1 MSTRPTGSHAEAGEG
16 RALQLRPGRR
26 EVLLV
31 SCAVLGALSALAFA
45 GPIHPG
51 LPLVF
56 WFGACVIG
64 ERLWV
69 RLPLGGATI
78 SMAGCFNFAA
88 TLLLSRTDAMVAIA
102 VSTVVSER
110 WFMRKPAHRVIFNA
124 SQSMLASAAAS
135 ALLAAL
141 LPAGST
147 VTGALVRFEPAPIL
161 VAAIAYA
168 VVNTGSVALA
178 VALCE
183 RLSPWSAWAR
193 LFGNGLNLSIE
204 GASLSL
210 GVLVAVH
217 VTQAGLTA
225 TALALCPLVVAH
237 QAYRMYLARGQ
248 ARPDDDS
255 QSRAA

>member
-1 MSTRPTGSHAEAGEG
+1 MSTRRTGPGAAAGEG
-16 RALQLRPGRR
+16 RDDSPRPGRR

-31 SCAVLGALSALAFA
+31 SFAVAGALAALAFA
-45 GPIHPG
+45 GPVHLG
-51 LPLVF
+51 LPLLF
-56 WFGACVIG
+56 WFVACVIG

-69 RLPLGGATI
+69 RLPLGGATL
-78 SMAGCFNFAA
+78 SMAACFNFAA
-88 TLLLSRTDAMVAIA
+88 TLLLPRADAMIAIA
-102 VSTVVSER
+102 ISTVVSER
-110 WFMRKPAHRVIFNA
+110 WFMRKAAHRVIFNA

-135 ALLAAL
+135 ALLALL

-147 VTGALVRFEPAPIL
+147 VVGALVRFEPMPIL
-161 VAAIAYA
+161 VAAVAYA
-168 VVNTGSVALA
+168 VVNTGSVAIA

-183 RLSPWSAWAR
+183 RLSPWAAWSR

-217 VTQAGLTA
+217 VTQAGLAA

-237 QAYRMYLARGQ
+237 QAYRMHLARH
-248 ARPDDDS
+248 ARSDDDS